1 MDDGTDSKAAARRQ
15 GQTADNR
22 EAKKKRGGMVGG
34 EEGEDLMLKGGIEGS
49 RVHAHASGWR
59 NTNTPGNEFYLLSCL
74 RSATKGCKFACM
86 LGNLSL
92 SCTVCKAPSSF
103 FFFVLFLYP
112 LSLPHPLHPPPL
124 SVDECFQLLK
134 AHLPSVCAV

>member
-86 LGNLSL
+86 LGNLSH
-92 SCTVCKAPSSF
+92 VQYARPRQAF
-103 FFFVLFLYP
+103 FFFVLFLSP
-112 LSLPHPLHPPPL
+112 LSFPPSSP
-124 SVDECFQLLK
+124 
-134 AHLPSVCAV
+134 PSPTQCR